1 MMRSFADAL
10 PPAPNPAFEPY
21 KVKAVEPI
29 RLTTPEERRDAL
41 ERSGYNLFR
50 IPADLVAID
59 LLTDSGVTA
68 MSARQWGALLDGDEA
83 YAGSRSFARFE
94 SVVRSITGMPHV
106 IPTHQGRAAERL
118 LFQVMLSPGE
128 TVPGN
133 THFDTTHA
141 NIEARGTTAI
151 DLPSPATHDHA
162 AEHPFKG
169 DIDLEALEDLLTGDA
184 RVPLVIIT
192 VTNNSAGGQPVSMAN
207 LEAASALCHAHGVPL
222 FLDGARFAENSWLIR
237 EREAEWHGRPP
248 LEIARAM
255 FDLADGCLV
264 SAKKDGLVNI
274 GGFLAVRDDAVAEDV
289 RRLMVLGEGFPTY
302 GGLAGRDLEAM
313 ASGLEEV
320 LDPAYLA
327 DRINQVRTLGDTLTA
342 AGVPIVRPPG
352 GHAVYIDG
360 RAFLPHLDP
369 LDYPAQ
375 ALSCALYLHAGVRSV
390 EVGQLMNGRPGPG
403 DVEVPVE
410 HDLLRLAIPRRVY
423 TSRQLGFVADALADL
438 HRARAAIGP
447 LEITDQP
454 AALRH
459 FGATL
464 RPRVNARPERTSA
477 APSVSS

>member
-1 MMRSFADAL
+1 MKRPFAESL
-10 PPAPNPAFEPY
+10 PPARTAAFEPY
-21 KVKAVEPI
+21 KVKVVEPI

-41 ERSGYNLFR
+41 ERAGYNLFR
-50 IPADLVAID
+50 IAADLVAID

-68 MSARQWGALLDGDEA
+68 MSARQWGALFDGDES
-83 YAGSRSFARFE
+83 YAGSRSFTRLE
-94 SVVRSITGMPHV
+94 SVVRNITGMPHV

-118 LFQVMLSPGE
+118 LFQVMVSPGD

-133 THFDTTHA
+133 THFDTTRA
-141 NIEARGTTAI
+141 NIEARGATAI
-151 DLPSPATHDHA
+151 DLPSHATHDHA

-169 DIDLEALEDLLTGDA
+169 NIDLEALARLLA
-184 RVPLVIIT
+184 RNLRVPLVIIT
-192 VTNNSAGGQPVSMAN
+192 VTNNSAGGQPVSLAN
-207 LEAASALCHAHGVPL
+207 IEAARALCQAHGVPL
-222 FLDGARFAENSWLIR
+222 FLDGARFAENSWLVR
-237 EREAEWHGRPP
+237 EREAAWTERPP

-289 RRLMVLGEGFPTY
+289 RRLMVIGEGFPTY
-302 GGLAGRDLEAM
+302 GGLAGRDLAAM
-313 ASGLEEV
+313 ARGLEEV
-320 LDPAYLA
+320 LDPTYLA
-327 DRINQVRTLGDTLTA
+327 DRIGQVRRLGDALHA
-342 AGVPIVRPPG
+342 AGVPTVRPPG

-403 DVEVPVE
+403 DIEVPVE

-423 TSRQLGFVADALADL
+423 TSRQLAFVADALAEL
-438 HRARAAIGP
+438 HQARDAIGP
-447 LEITDQP
+447 LEIVNQP

-464 RPRVNARPERTSA
+464 RPREGAAPERSA
-477 APSVSS
+477 AASVSG